1 MEIVE
6 CPVCLEVF
14 QNPKIL
20 PTCFHTLCGA
30 CAKSL
35 TLNKTI
41 NCPLCRTKNAIS
53 KELAPNY
60 IVQQLLDSK
69 KINVAPKPKVF
80 CESEDGNVATI
91 WCEKCDYCY
100 CEECWSKIHAVGKF
114 KTHSKQPVED
124 KQREKNNKIPMCLS
138 HQNYT
143 CDFYC
148 KTCSSVICN
157 ICWVDSHKHP
167 HEVFS
172 IYNCSE
178 EVRKNLLETVTT
190 SFSNETN
197 ATNNNVTDHRN
208 KIKKNEELIAQKR
221 AEIENLSQEI
231 VGFQKV
237 LDDQL
242 LVLEQ
247 SKANQELVKELIQQQ
262 KSVTLLDP
270 NSFSQLE
277 SQISEIFS
285 SLFKKTLALNAN
297 PQHRNIPALIPEF
310 NLKSFVGTA
319 SYTIE
324 RNHFIKKNV
333 GHCGI
338 SLTGSFTEGT
348 HILEI
353 EYYSI
358 STEGWLLLGT
368 QTKPACNTQNSFSE
382 VETNGINVNK
392 LGNGNHHS
400 WIKGKHTKL
409 SDCQLK
415 EGEKVEMILN
425 CDEGLFTI
433 KSARWEHCIPVP
445 KREALYFHFNPHSA
459 SFKIVSYKRK

>member
-20 PTCFHTLCGA
+20 PTCFHTLCGG
-30 CAKSL
+30 CAESL
-35 TLNKTI
+35 ILNKTI

-69 KINVAPKPKVF
+69 KINVVPKPKVF

-190 SFSNETN
+190 NFSNETN

-208 KIKKNEELIAQKR
+208 RIKKNEELIAQKR

-237 LDDQL
+237 LDYQL
-242 LVLEQ
+242 QVLEQ
-247 SKANQELVKELIQQQ
+247 SKANQELIKELIQQQ
-262 KSVTLLDP
+262 MSATLLDP
-270 NSFSQLE
+270 NAFSQLE

-285 SLFKKTLALNAN
+285 SLFKKNLVPGNTFAEQPETKVEEVAADTDAAPVDGTVSEKDIDLVLQQVAEATREQAAAALR
-297 PQHRNIPALIPEF
+297 RNKGDIVDAIMVLNSFLYFFVIF
-310 NLKSFVGTA
+310 YLKCT
-319 SYTIE
+319 T
-324 RNHFIKKNV
+324 
-333 GHCGI
+333 
-338 SLTGSFTEGT
+338 GT
-348 HILEI
+348 HPI
-353 EYYSI
+353 I
-358 STEGWLLLGT
+358 S
-368 QTKPACNTQNSFSE
+368 A
-382 VETNGINVNK
+382 
-392 LGNGNHHS
+392 
-400 WIKGKHTKL
+400 
-409 SDCQLK
+409 LK
-415 EGEKVEMILN
+415 
-425 CDEGLFTI
+425 
-433 KSARWEHCIPVP
+433 
-445 KREALYFHFNPHSA
+445 
-459 SFKIVSYKRK
+459 